1 MPHFFTCATHMQ
13 THVITIENT
22 LDKYIENDNNKQQH
36 RKIKW
41 RQGQYSVSTG
51 TDDIKLGAGME
62 VWVVEFNRLMS
73 IVTVSAS
80 MYVSE

>member
-1 MPHFFTCATHMQ
+1 MK
-13 THVITIENT
+13 THVVLIENT
-22 LDKYIENDNNKQQH
+22 LDKYIENDINKPPH

-41 RQGQYSVSTG
+41 RQGQYSVSTA

-73 IVTVSAS
+73 QCLCHCT
-80 MYVSE
+80 